1 MVSVLVNVE
10 VKPERLDEFL
20 DVMRK
25 DAEGSRTEPG
35 CLRFDVLQ
43 DQENPCKFVFY
54 EVYKNAEA
62 AAEHRDYPHF
72 KLWTDFKVCATG
84 KPASATC
91 LLLPPGR
98 LLTRCS
104 SGRPT
109 AWCPP
114 YRPSPSSRRGDFRMP
129 ENLAAGRRPS
139 RSLSRVCL
147 CPCGR
152 CARADRAGWR
162 RCARARIKPSA
173 PRHAVKDL
181 YPGEQSP
188 RRLCAWVHVISR
200 AVASQKRCFSLFLMN
215 FTHQF
220 SALDFW
226 ILRLSLS
233 LGTSRPSAFLSRGA
247 GPGRSGSSSGNN
259 T

>member
-84 KPASATC
+84 EQASAIC

-98 LLTRCS
+98 QLHPLFFWQADGVVS
-104 SGRPT
+104 SV
-109 AWCPP
+109 
-114 YRPSPSSRRGDFRMP
+114 SS
-129 ENLAAGRRPS
+129 
-139 RSLSRVCL
+139 
-147 CPCGR
+147 
-152 CARADRAGWR
+152 
-162 RCARARIKPSA
+162 KPKFT
-173 PRHAVKDL
+173 PW
-181 YPGEQSP
+181 G
-188 RRLCAWVHVISR
+188 
-200 AVASQKRCFSLFLMN
+200 FSD
-215 FTHQF
+215 
-220 SALDFW
+220 A
-226 ILRLSLS
+226 
-233 LGTSRPSAFLSRGA
+233 
-247 GPGRSGSSSGNN
+247 
-259 T
+259 

>member
-84 KPASATC
+84 EPASATC

-98 LLTRCS
+98 PLTRCF

-129 ENLAAGRRPS
+129 EILAAGRRPS
-139 RSLSRVCL
+139 RSLSRARV
-147 CPCGR
+147 CPCVACGGAV
-152 CARADRAGWR
+152 CAVAPV
-162 RCARARIKPSA
+162 RARGN
-173 PRHAVKDL
+173 RQLH
-181 YPGEQSP
+181 
-188 RRLCAWVHVISR
+188 
-200 AVASQKRCFSLFLMN
+200 
-215 FTHQF
+215 
-220 SALDFW
+220 
-226 ILRLSLS
+226 
-233 LGTSRPSAFLSRGA
+233 GTR
-247 GPGRSGSSSGNN
+247 
-259 T
+259 

>member
-84 KPASATC
+84 EPASATC

-98 LLTRCS
+98 PLTRCS
-104 SGRPT
+104 S
-109 AWCPP
+109 
-114 YRPSPSSRRGDFRMP
+114 
-129 ENLAAGRRPS
+129 AGRRRGVLRIVQAQVHAVGIFGCLKIWPRAAARLGVS
-139 RSLSRVCL
+139 RARVCAR
-147 CPCGR
+147 GR
-152 CARADRAGWR
+152 CAWWR
-162 RCARARIKPSA
+162 RCAR
-173 PRHAVKDL
+173 
-181 YPGEQSP
+181 GN
-188 RRLCAWVHVISR
+188 RRGQLH
-200 AVASQKRCFSLFLMN
+200 
-215 FTHQF
+215 
-220 SALDFW
+220 
-226 ILRLSLS
+226 
-233 LGTSRPSAFLSRGA
+233 GTR
-247 GPGRSGSSSGNN
+247 
-259 T
+259 

>member
-84 KPASATC
+84 EPASATC

-98 LLTRCS
+98 PLTRCS
-104 SGRPT
+104 S
-109 AWCPP
+109 
-114 YRPSPSSRRGDFRMP
+114 
-129 ENLAAGRRPS
+129 AGRRRGVLRIVQAQVHAVGIFGCLKIWPRAAARFGVS
-139 RSLSRVCL
+139 RALCVSVPVWAVCV
-147 CPCGR
+147 
-152 CARADRAGWR
+152 R
-162 RCARARIKPSA
+162 RARAR
-173 PRHAVKDL
+173 
-181 YPGEQSP
+181 
-188 RRLCAWVHVISR
+188 
-200 AVASQKRCFSLFLMN
+200 
-215 FTHQF
+215 
-220 SALDFW
+220 
-226 ILRLSLS
+226 
-233 LGTSRPSAFLSRGA
+233 RPSEETR
-247 GPGRSGSSSGNN
+247 RSSSG
-259 T
+259 TR

>member
-84 KPASATC
+84 EPASATC

-98 LLTRCS
+98 PLTRCF

-129 ENLAAGRRPS
+129 ENLAAGRRPFRCVARAVCVPVWAVCVRRARGVRARKPDAAPAARGKRLVPS
-139 RSLSRVCL
+139 RAESASLVCL
-147 CPCGR
+147 DTCHIWRCG
-152 CARADRAGWR
+152 
-162 RCARARIKPSA
+162 
-173 PRHAVKDL
+173 
-181 YPGEQSP
+181 
-188 RRLCAWVHVISR
+188 
-200 AVASQKRCFSLFLMN
+200 
-215 FTHQF
+215 
-220 SALDFW
+220 
-226 ILRLSLS
+226 
-233 LGTSRPSAFLSRGA
+233 
-247 GPGRSGSSSGNN
+247 
-259 T
+259 

>member
-84 KPASATC
+84 QQASATC

-98 LLTRCS
+98 PLHLLPP
-104 SGRPT
+104 GRPLHPLFFWQ
-109 AWCPP
+109 ADGVV
-114 YRPSPSSRRGDFRMP
+114 SSV
-129 ENLAAGRRPS
+129 S
-139 RSLSRVCL
+139 S
-147 CPCGR
+147 
-152 CARADRAGWR
+152 
-162 RCARARIKPSA
+162 KPKFT
-173 PRHAVKDL
+173 PW
-181 YPGEQSP
+181 G
-188 RRLCAWVHVISR
+188 
-200 AVASQKRCFSLFLMN
+200 FSD
-215 FTHQF
+215 
-220 SALDFW
+220 A
-226 ILRLSLS
+226 
-233 LGTSRPSAFLSRGA
+233 
-247 GPGRSGSSSGNN
+247 
-259 T
+259 

>member
-84 KPASATC
+84 EPASATC

-98 LLTRCS
+98 PLTRCS

-129 ENLAAGRRPS
+129 ENLAAGRRPF
-139 RSLSRVCL
+139 RCVLRACV
-147 CPCGR
+147 CPCGCGRCVRGGR
-152 CARADRAGWR
+152 CARGVRGQPDAAPA
-162 RCARARIKPSA
+162 ARGK
-173 PRHAVKDL
+173 
-181 YPGEQSP
+181 
-188 RRLCAWVHVISR
+188 
-200 AVASQKRCFSLFLMN
+200 
-215 FTHQF
+215 
-220 SALDFW
+220 
-226 ILRLSLS
+226 
-233 LGTSRPSAFLSRGA
+233 
-247 GPGRSGSSSGNN
+247 
-259 T
+259 